1 MPRQTKQDRLDALV
15 AAFTELGPAWGRWLN
30 VNMPAPGVSYIRL
43 RLLHALECHADRAM
57 TMSELAKALDITQR
71 RITSLI
77 DALEA
82 DGLVERRPHP
92 TDGRSTIA
100 ALTKKGL
107 AEQKANW
114 EQRQTEIGRA
124 FGDLSPAHQKQLLE
138 ITPVL
143 TEALR
148 RRAAERPN
156 GNGAGCEQP
165 SGVADAQAPSR

>member
-1 MPRQTKQDRLDALV
+1 MPRQTKQERLDALV

-30 VNMPAPGVSYIRL
+30 VNMPGPAVSYVRL

-57 TMSELAKALDITQR
+57 TMSELAKALDVTQR
-71 RITSLI
+71 RVTALV

-100 ALTKKGL
+100 ALTRKGL
-107 AEQKANW
+107 TQQKANW

-124 FGDLSPAHQKQLLE
+124 FGDLSPTHQKQLLE
-138 ITPVL
+138 ITPFL
-143 TEALR
+143 TAALR
-148 RRAAERPN
+148 RRATERPSVD
-156 GNGAGCEQP
+156 GDGCE
-165 SGVADAQAPSR
+165 

>member
-1 MPRQTKQDRLDALV
+1 MPRQTKQERLDALV
-15 AAFTELGPAWGRWLN
+15 AAFTDLGPAWGRWLN
-30 VNMPAPGVSYIRL
+30 VNMPEPSVSYVRL
-43 RLLHALECHADRAM
+43 RLLHALESHPARAM
-57 TMSELAKALDITQR
+57 TMSELAKALDVTQR
-71 RITSLI
+71 RVTSLV

-107 AEQKANW
+107 AQQQASW
-114 EQRQTEIGRA
+114 EQRQIEIGRA
-124 FGDLSPAHQKQLLE
+124 FGDLSPTHQKQLLE
-138 ITPVL
+138 ITPHL

-156 GNGAGCEQP
+156 LDGDGCE
-165 SGVADAQAPSR
+165 